1 MYVLETQKLQ
11 DFKSASKNE
20 HYCQIDSTAFSH
32 AKRKKNF
39 ACGGLTGAMRQFPRI
54 YGTFVKWSG
63 NDIFMGVGW

>member
-1 MYVLETQKLQ
+1 MKLATIFNAISKMYVLETQKLQ

-39 ACGGLTGAMRQFPRI
+39 ACGGLNRAI
-54 YGTFVKWSG
+54 
-63 NDIFMGVGW
+63 